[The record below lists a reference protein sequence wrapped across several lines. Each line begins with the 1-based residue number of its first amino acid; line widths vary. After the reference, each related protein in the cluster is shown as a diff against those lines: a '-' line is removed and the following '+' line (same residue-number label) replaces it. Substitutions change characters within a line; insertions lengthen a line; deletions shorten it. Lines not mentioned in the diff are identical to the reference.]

1 MKIALACLL
10 ALFACAP
17 LVSRAQSS
25 DAGGTLLPE
34 TRLGFAEAEGKG
46 FASVCGRVRIDDA
59 VDFGDMERRL
69 LCGDGEKN
77 EIGTPWSDIPPNQAA
92 YFAKGFLQSR
102 GFHEPRFIQDGDV
115 LFIVR
120 GPDSRLKDFN
130 VAGGPPTWDP
140 PKRRLIENELLTP
153 GLLDDL
159 QAWSLTQIK
168 NEGYACATAESRADP
183 KTGEARVTLA
193 PGRLMSIRRLQ
204 NTGDTGLR
212 DGVLDRYNAFLIG
225 DVYRERL
232 ISLTKRRIQDDGFLQ
247 TLVLTT
253 RCDEDGVTLVRDVVL
268 GPSRTVRIGVG
279 GSTDEGARVRLIVR
293 RNRIGESASSA
304 QGRVN
309 VSYLN
314 EVVNR
319 QIADASF
326 RWYYAPG
333 ENRSFIEPA
342 IVFEH
347 AEEAAYE
354 SQSVE
359 TKALHGW
366 SIETT
371 DGQFALRAGPNV
383 LASYLSRGQ
392 GPERSTVTYGEF
404 GGRWTSHDFEWFA
417 TSPRTGEYV
426 DASVLVTQK
435 QWGANF
441 TAQKLQIQGQKLWHL
456 FHYDPPLF
464 ILGLRFNA
472 STVVS
477 PDENL
482 TADLPIRFL
491 TFLGGESDLRG
502 FDRQSLP
509 VSGVGALS
517 GATGSLEGRFHRVL
531 FKRADVFGFVDAG
544 QLGRAKFKLDPPVY
558 LSPGAGLRWESPIGT
573 LRGYIAQRFVVEKPA
588 SQPEHERQWRFGF
601 TFGEEF

>member
-1 MKIALACLL
+1 MRGVSLVLSL
-10 ALFACAP
+10 FSFACF
-17 LVSRAQSS
+17 AQ
-25 DAGGTLLPE
+25 AAEPVGGTLIPVSQ
-34 TRLGFAEAEGKG
+34 LGFSEADGRG
-46 FASVCGRVRIDDA
+46 FKSVCDRVRIDNE
-59 VDFGDMERRL
+59 VDFSSMERRL
-69 LCGDGEKN
+69 LCGDGENN
-77 EIGTPWSDIPPNQAA
+77 EIGTAWANVPPNQAA

-102 GFHEPRFIQDGDV
+102 GFHDPRFVQDGDV

-120 GPDSRLKDFN
+120 GPDSRLRDFK
-130 VAGGPPTWDP
+130 VSGGPPTWDP
-140 PKRRLIENELLTP
+140 PKRRHIENERLTP
-153 GLLDDL
+153 ALLDDL

-168 NEGYACATAESRADP
+168 NEGFACATAESAADP
-183 KTGEARVTLA
+183 KTGEARVTLK
-193 PGRLMSIRRLQ
+193 PGLLMNVKRIE

-232 ISLTKRRIQDDGFLQ
+232 ISLTKRRIQEDGFLQ

-253 RCDEDGVTLVRDVVL
+253 RCEEDGVTLVRDVVL

-279 GSTDEGARVRLIVR
+279 GSTEEGARVRVIVR
-293 RNRIGESASSA
+293 RNRIGDSASSA
-304 QGRVN
+304 QARLN
-309 VSYLN
+309 VSYLS
-314 EVVNR
+314 ELVNK

-333 ENRSFIEPA
+333 ESRSYVEPA
-342 IVFEH
+342 VVFEH
-347 AEEAAYE
+347 SEEAAYE
-354 SQSVE
+354 SQSVT

-371 DGQFALRAGPNV
+371 DGQFALRAGPNI
-383 LASYLSRGQ
+383 LATYLSRGL
-392 GPERSTVTYGEF
+392 GPERATVTFGEF

-417 TSPRTGEYV
+417 TSPRTGEFV

-435 QWGANF
+435 TWGANF
-441 TAQKLQIQGQKLWHL
+441 TAQKFQLQGQKLWHL

-464 ILGLRFNA
+464 IVAVRFNA
-472 STVVS
+472 SAVFS

-482 TADLPIRFL
+482 TPDLPIRFL

-509 VSGVGALS
+509 LSGVGALS
-517 GATGSLEGRFHRVL
+517 GATGSLEGRFHRVI
-531 FKRADVFGFVDAG
+531 FKRVDVFGFVDAG
-544 QLGRAKFKLDPPVY
+544 ALGRARFKLEPPVF
-558 LSPGAGLRWESPIGT
+558 LSPGAGLRWESPFGV
-573 LRGYIAQRFVVEKPA
+573 LRGYIAERFVMEQPT
-588 SQPEHERQWRFGF
+588 SQPDYGRDWRLGF

>member
-1 MKIALACLL
+1 MISVLVAIFALAFFGS
-10 ALFACAP
+10 AHAADG
-17 LVSRAQSS
+17 S
-25 DAGGTLLPE
+25 GGTLIPE
-34 TRLGFAEAEGKG
+34 TRLGYAEADGRG
-46 FASVCGRVRIDDA
+46 FKSVCPNIRIDNE

-69 LCGDGEKN
+69 LCGDGEQN
-77 EIGTPWSDIPPNQAA
+77 ATGIPWASIPPNQAA

-102 GFHEPRFIQDGDV
+102 GFHVPRFIQDGDV

-120 GPDSRLKDFN
+120 GPDSRLRDFKIS
-130 VAGGPPTWDP
+130 GGPETWDP
-140 PKRRLIENELLTP
+140 PKRRLIENERLTP
-153 GLLDDL
+153 PLLDDL
-159 QAWSLTQIK
+159 QGWSLTQIK
-168 NEGYACATAESRADP
+168 NEGYACATVESRADP
-183 KTGEARVTLA
+183 ATGEARVTVK
-193 PGRLMSIRRLQ
+193 PGSLLKIKRIED
-204 NTGDTGLR
+204 TGDTGLR
-212 DGVLDRYNAFLIG
+212 EGALDRYNAFLIG

-253 RCDEDGVTLVRDVVL
+253 RCDEDGVTLVRDIVL

-279 GSTDEGARVRLIVR
+279 GSTEEGARVRLIVR

-309 VSYLN
+309 LSYLN
-314 EVVNR
+314 EFVNK

-326 RWYYAPG
+326 RWYYLPG
-333 ENRSFIEPA
+333 ENRWFLEPA
-342 IVFEH
+342 VIFEH
-347 AEEAAYE
+347 AEETAFE

-366 SIETT
+366 TIETT

-383 LASYLSRGQ
+383 LATYLSRGL
-392 GPERSTVTYGEF
+392 GPERSTVTYAEL
-404 GGRWTSHDFEWFA
+404 GGRWTTHDFEWFA

-426 DASVLVTQK
+426 DASVLVTNAE
-435 QWGANF
+435 WGANF

-464 ILGLRFNA
+464 VLGVRFNA
-472 STVVS
+472 SALFS
-477 PDENL
+477 PDANV
-482 TADLPIRFL
+482 TSDLPIRFL

-509 VSGVGALS
+509 LS
-517 GATGSLEGRFHRVL
+517 GIGGLSSASGSIEGRFHKVL
-531 FKRADVFGFVDAG
+531 FKRVDVFTFLDGGA
-544 QLGRAKFKLDPPVY
+544 LGRAQFKLDPPIF
-558 LSPGAGLRWESPIGT
+558 LSPGTGLRWESPLGV
-573 LRGYIAQRFVVEKPA
+573 LRGYVAQRFVMD
-588 SQPEHERQWRFGF
+588 RQATGPDYDRAWRFGF